1 MTTPAGTIGYNDVN
15 AEMGL
20 TPRVISSTYRYV
32 NLLERNNDK
41 EVAWSRLRNQS
52 RVWQINDDTS
62 ATGISRTSHQST
74 IRNVSTYFPNVLK
87 GDSFV
92 LIATFTCNWGNDAV
106 DTFNQFKYGDV
117 AMSNRYVIGS
127 KATYECRAVYD
138 GGDLFYATG
147 WQSGATKSKV
157 FAITSAC
164 IRLIY
169 LPAISI

>member
-32 NLLERNNDK
+32 NVLERNNDK
-41 EVAWSRLRNQS
+41 MVAWSRLRNQS
-52 RVWQINDDTS
+52 RVWYINDDTS
-62 ATGISRTSHQST
+62 STGVFRTSHQSPV
-74 IRNVSTYFPNVLK
+74 RGVSQYFPNVLP
-87 GDSFV
+87 GDDFV
-92 LIATFTCNWGNDAV
+92 VIATFTCNWGNDAV
-106 DTFNQFKYGDV
+106 NTYNQFKYGRG

-138 GGDLFYATG
+138 GGDLFYTTA
-147 WQSGATKSKV
+147 WQSGATNSKR
-157 FAITSAC
+157 FAVTAAVIQ
-164 IRLIY
+164 LVY